1 MASLCHPW
9 FTTTN
14 FSYRFPIFE
23 TSATALC
30 GTTGIYI
37 YILCSQQVYKLWWM
51 KPIPSNDWWI
61 GIPSSQMLII
71 PKSIERVGE
80 SPNASTLSTLPTLAF
95 CIQVDEEHKIHFH
108 AEVCGLPLAT
118 HQQHPFDSLDLTA
131 EIKPLKFHLASG
143 PPLFFDRRLLTAR
156 CEYFQMLRCRP

>member
-1 MASLCHPW
+1 MS
-9 FTTTN
+9 F
-14 FSYRFPIFE
+14 R
-23 TSATALC
+23 ATAVKLRVIIYIYIII
-30 GTTGIYI
+30 IYI

-61 GIPSSQMLII
+61 GLPSSQMLII

-80 SPNASTLSTLPTLAF
+80 SPNSSTLSTLPTLAF